1 MSLVSSCKVK
11 LRAALQIAIVAL
23 FFYAGTAWPKD
34 YKFICQSHKS
44 LLGELYLGGYAY
56 LSVSTTEQNIVLQTF
71 VNVNTGAW
79 VIIAISEKDACVL
92 MRGETMQFVAGDL
105 I

>member
-1 MSLVSSCKVK
+1 M
-11 LRAALQIAIVAL
+11 A
-23 FFYAGTAWPKD
+23 
-34 YKFICQSHKS
+34 
-44 LLGELYLGGYAY
+44 
-56 LSVSTTEQNIVLQTF
+56 VSTTEQNIVLQTF

-79 VIIAISEKDACVL
+79 VIIAIDNDNACIL

>member
-1 MSLVSSCKVK
+1 MSLVSSCRVK

-23 FFYAGTAWPKD
+23 FFYAGTAWPKA
-34 YKFICQSHKS
+34 YRFTCQTHKTILS
-44 LLGELYLGGYAY
+44 ELYLGGYAY
-56 LSVSTTEQNIVLQTF
+56 MAVSTTEQNIVLQTF

-79 VIIAISEKDACVL
+79 VIIAIDNDNACIL